1 MSESRDVEAIEKG
14 KYTRF
19 KAIIQSKANEKLPI
33 LKSKEELEDEA
44 ERLLK
49 QKVTAKIRDRKEL
62 GELKDILRSKVGTP
76 FCTNVLRIA
85 LNRKEE
91 VIASV
96 IIANYHINLDEKMI
110 IRAIKTNQMQFLYCV
125 WAFNKNYERQLD
137 VERLNQSEDSSEAS
151 SQDSQG
157 NIVPFNRAKYRTYT
171 YDFLF
176 KKILEFCPDDY
187 VPRIRQIASWGLK
200 SSENFLLSLL
210 INRQDVIATDE
221 DFIKLYQQDA
231 TFDLMVFAIRNQNE
245 VFLKFALSDSI
256 FGSDFFENQKVRE
269 EILNNIEL
277 KAKTEF
283 YLNILL
289 FADFSRWPQRDLDLF
304 ITCLE
309 EITSE
314 AHEKNRIVLSYNP
327 ILTIC
332 LASCHL
338 ESIGEK
344 ISIFKHRG

>member
-1 MSESRDVEAIEKG
+1 
-14 KYTRF
+14 
-19 KAIIQSKANEKLPI
+19 
-33 LKSKEELEDEA
+33 
-44 ERLLK
+44 
-49 QKVTAKIRDRKEL
+49 
-62 GELKDILRSKVGTP
+62 
-76 FCTNVLRIA
+76 
-85 LNRKEE
+85 
-91 VIASV
+91 
-96 IIANYHINLDEKMI
+96 
-110 IRAIKTNQMQFLYCV
+110 
-125 WAFNKNYERQLD
+125 
-137 VERLNQSEDSSEAS
+137 
-151 SQDSQG
+151 
-157 NIVPFNRAKYRTYT
+157 
-171 YDFLF
+171 
-176 KKILEFCPDDY
+176 
-187 VPRIRQIASWGLK
+187 
-200 SSENFLLSLL
+200 
-210 INRQDVIATDE
+210 
-221 DFIKLYQQDA
+221 
-231 TFDLMVFAIRNQNE
+231 MVFAIRNQNE

-344 ISIFKHRG
+344 ISIFKHRGQKLIQDLLDLGACLVENI